1 MVSCVLLYPSFRSER
16 AKEAWG
22 VMVLSMG
29 CHVNSHMKG
38 LIMYVSEAG
47 TKKTTMV
54 KEFPIDSEMKVTLT
68 RSFPS

>member
-1 MVSCVLLYPSFRSER
+1 MVSCVLLHPSFSSER
-16 AKEAWG
+16 AKEAWS
-22 VMVLSMG
+22 VMALSMG

-38 LIMYVSEAG
+38 LIMYVSEAR

-54 KEFPIDSEMKVTLT
+54 KEFPTDGEMKVTLT